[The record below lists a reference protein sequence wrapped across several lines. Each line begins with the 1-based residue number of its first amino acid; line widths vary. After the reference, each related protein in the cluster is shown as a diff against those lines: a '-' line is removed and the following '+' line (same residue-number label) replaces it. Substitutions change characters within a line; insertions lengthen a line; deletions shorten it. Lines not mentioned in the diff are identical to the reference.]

1 MLVVLF
7 GDWVITIKSL
17 NFNQLGKSMKKQR
30 KAINAV
36 TPAHRD
42 RSLKDRPGEQWLPI
56 PHLEKFLL
64 VSNHGRVKRLER
76 ITVRSNGAKSL
87 LKERIMLPAIN

>member
-30 KAINAV
+30 KAIDTF

-42 RSLKDRPGEQWLPI
+42 KSLNDRPGEQWLPG

-64 VSNHGRVKRLER
+64 VSNHV
-76 ITVRSNGAKSL
+76 SL
-87 LKERIMLPAIN
+87 NPLI